1 MKLNPH
7 YVTDPNGKR
16 LSVIL
21 PIDEFLELLDQA
33 EEPQP
38 EELAESS
45 AAWQAWLEGDDQ
57 GEPLDQ
63 VRRELLHE

>member
-45 AAWQAWLEGDDQ
+45 AAWQAWVNGVDQ